1 MQRPE
6 EYYQAQISRLT
17 ILLKKHKQRRNVIT
31 LVKITLFLLA
41 IYFIYTF
48 TTSSLEL
55 YLVAFFVSIALFIIT
70 NIFETKLLKTISF
83 LKKQE
88 ECSRMELEY
97 LAGNFKNLPTGEE
110 YKDPSHPYAHDLDI
124 FGEDSLFQSVNRTVT
139 PHGKEELRQW
149 LLNPLKSEQAI
160 IERQQAIREL
170 ADNPEWCHIFR
181 AKGNSQRITR
191 FAMQQV
197 ECWQQEQISLPRWT
211 GPFLYILPA
220 ITVSAWMLFIFS
232 VIGSNIPLFLSIL
245 SLFCCYLPAKKTLR
259 THARLDEFTRSFSN
273 LYELIGHF
281 STFASTST
289 RLQAFHAQL
298 FNGTR
303 DAHVALRSLHQI
315 QESFDQ
321 RTNVVVALFMNGLF
335 MRELHLIQRLVA
347 WKRRYADAIPAW
359 IEITSELD
367 AFVSLA
373 NYKYNHPTFVTP
385 TPGNNLIL
393 KGTAIGHPLLPV
405 NECITNDFEIARLHE
420 FYIITGANM
429 AGKST
434 FLRAIGVNL
443 VLASCGAVVCAKTF
457 EFQPTGIFTSMR
469 TVDNLAKGTSYFHAE
484 LLRLQQLVDMAR
496 REERLFIILDE
507 ILKGTNSR
515 DKLNGSRRFLQ
526 KLLTLPIAGLVATHD
541 LELGGLADTLPD
553 NYFNRC
559 FEITHT
565 DDDIIYD
572 YKLKPGVSQN
582 MNASIL
588 LEKMKLV

>member
-1 MQRPE
+1 M
-6 EYYQAQISRLT
+6 
-17 ILLKKHKQRRNVIT
+17 
-31 LVKITLFLLA
+31 
-41 IYFIYTF
+41 
-48 TTSSLEL
+48 
-55 YLVAFFVSIALFIIT
+55 
-70 NIFETKLLKTISF
+70 
-83 LKKQE
+83 
-88 ECSRMELEY
+88 
-97 LAGNFKNLPTGEE
+97 
-110 YKDPSHPYAHDLDI
+110 
-124 FGEDSLFQSVNRTVT
+124 
-139 PHGKEELRQW
+139 
-149 LLNPLKSEQAI
+149 
-160 IERQQAIREL
+160 
-170 ADNPEWCHIFR
+170 
-181 AKGNSQRITR
+181 
-191 FAMQQV
+191 
-197 ECWQQEQISLPRWT
+197 
-211 GPFLYILPA
+211 
-220 ITVSAWMLFIFS
+220 
-232 VIGSNIPLFLSIL
+232 
-245 SLFCCYLPAKKTLR
+245 R

-484 LLRLQQLVDMAR
+484 LLRLQQLVDMA
-496 REERLFIILDE
+496 
-507 ILKGTNSR
+507 
-515 DKLNGSRRFLQ
+515 
-526 KLLTLPIAGLVATHD
+526 
-541 LELGGLADTLPD
+541 
-553 NYFNRC
+553 
-559 FEITHT
+559 
-565 DDDIIYD
+565 
-572 YKLKPGVSQN
+572 
-582 MNASIL
+582 
-588 LEKMKLV
+588 